1 MKIIYIKKRR
11 NNINKIISIFY
22 LMSEKDIKKLLN
34 KFISFEIKN
43 EDNNNKSNPFLQ
55 EIINYLKNNNNIQ
68 TEILKEIILIYNN
81 YISSS
86 YIPNKN
92 SGISLIL
99 QIITLYE
106 KSLNSESQNL
116 ILKYIIPKFKDI
128 ICVPYLVKIIYFLYE
143 QYSNL
148 KKEITNEIIIIYKG
162 ENYYYFICYFFF

>member
-1 MKIIYIKKRR
+1 
-11 NNINKIISIFY
+11 
-22 LMSEKDIKKLLN
+22 MSEKDIKKLLN
-34 KFISFEIKN
+34 QFISFEIKN

-68 TEILKEIILIYNN
+68 TEILKEIILICND

-162 ENYYYFICYFFF
+162 ENLNIPAYTQETRIYAIKLLNKIILEEEFNEEK